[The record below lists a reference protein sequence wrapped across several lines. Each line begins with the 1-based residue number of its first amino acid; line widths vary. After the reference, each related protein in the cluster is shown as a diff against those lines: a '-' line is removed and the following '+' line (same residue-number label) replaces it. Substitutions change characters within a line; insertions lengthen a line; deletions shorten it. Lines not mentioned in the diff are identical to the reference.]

1 MVINLGKGTRLV
13 SAWRGTLQLETVGR
27 VAVWWSCPLQSW
39 LPFSLSLGTQQAP
52 PGSASAT
59 RNSSVTCEVP
69 VPHPHLPKSL
79 TFLDIDTSFPFY
91 EGVLQDDNCAMELL
105 NSSPSLWRSEVRVGG
120 PLFSLPVPFIPQLMP
135 LPQRV
140 TDLMRSTGVASSEIS
155 AYFRVGYF

>member
-1 MVINLGKGTRLV
+1 M
-13 SAWRGTLQLETVGR
+13 
-27 VAVWWSCPLQSW
+27 
-39 LPFSLSLGTQQAP
+39 
-52 PGSASAT
+52 
-59 RNSSVTCEVP
+59 TCEVP

-105 NSSPSLWRSEVRVGG
+105 NFSPSLWRSEVRVGG